1 MSAMLEYFLLERFTT
16 KQEVGQLQTEE
27 RRTYQAVIGLEF
39 HVHLATRTK
48 MFCGCRVTYGEPPNT
63 HTCAVCL
70 GHPGALP
77 VANEKAIELGVM
89 AGLALNCDVSERAVF
104 ARKTYFSPALPKGY
118 QISQFD
124 EPICTGGHLD
134 VPLGDETIRVGVTR
148 LHLEEDAAKNV
159 HVGTSGRMHGSVGSL
174 VDFNRGGTPLM
185 EIVTEPDIPSPEAAR
200 ATANQLKD
208 ILRAVGVSEADMEK
222 GQLRCDANVSI
233 RNPDGT
239 FGTKTELKNMNSF
252 RFVERGLARELERQQ
267 RIIESGGR
275 VEQTTLHY
283 DPETDE
289 VHELR
294 SKEYAHDYRYFP
306 EPDLLPL
313 ELTEAWI
320 REIKSR
326 LPELPEQKRVRF
338 IEQYGLSAYDAGVLT
353 SDADLADFY
362 EKVAASEATDPKQ
375 AANWISG
382 ELRARL
388 NETGTSISE
397 SRMTPEAMAEL
408 IGLIQNGTVS
418 RSAAKDV
425 LGTVFETGESPSV
438 VVEREGLAS
447 MGDDELSGMVDEAI
461 AGNPDEADRIRS
473 GDKKVIGFLVGQ
485 VMKATR
491 GNADGRRVRQ
501 LLMEKLN
508 GS

>member
-1 MSAMLEYFLLERFTT
+1 LEV
-16 KQEVGQLQTEE
+16 KEE
-27 RRTYQAVIGLEF
+27 RTYQAVIGLEF
-39 HVHLATRTK
+39 HVHLATTTK

-63 HTCAVCL
+63 HTCPVCL

-77 VANEKAIELGVM
+77 VVNQKAVELGVM
-89 AGLALNCDVSERAVF
+89 AGLALNCDVAERAVF
-104 ARKTYFSPALPKGY
+104 ARKNYFYPDLPKGY

-124 EPICTGGHLD
+124 EPICTGGYLD
-134 VPLGDETIRVGVTR
+134 VPTPDGPVRVGITR

-200 ATANQLKD
+200 ATANYLKE

-233 RNPDGT
+233 RNPDGS

-252 RFVERGLARELERQQ
+252 RFVERGLARELERQ
-267 RIIESGGR
+267 RGILENGGR

-313 ELTEAWI
+313 ELSEAHVRGI
-320 REIKSR
+320 REQ
-326 LPELPEQKRVRF
+326 LPELPDRMLARF
-338 IEQYGLSAYDAGVLT
+338 VEQYGLSEYDAGVLT
-353 SDADLADFY
+353 ADRDLAAFY
-362 EKVAASEATDPKQ
+362 ERVAAEVDPKQ

-382 ELRARL
+382 DLRALL
-388 NETGTSISE
+388 NEAGTEISG
-397 SRMTPEAMAEL
+397 SKTTPEHVIEL
-408 IGLIQNGTVS
+408 IELVSSGRVS
-418 RSAAKDV
+418 RSAAREV
-425 LGTVFETGESPSV
+425 LATVFETGDRPSD
-438 VVEREGLAS
+438 VVEREGLGSVDA
-447 MGDDELSGMVDEAI
+447 DELSGIVDGVI
-461 AGNPDEADRIRS
+461 ASNPDEAERVRG
-473 GDKKVIGFLVGQ
+473 GDKKVVGFLVGQ

-491 GNADGRRVRQ
+491 GNADGGRVRD
-501 LLMEKLN
+501 LLTDKL
-508 GS
+508 GP

>member
-1 MSAMLEYFLLERFTT
+1 M
-16 KQEVGQLQTEE
+16 QTEE

-63 HTCAVCL
+63 HTCPVCL

-104 ARKTYFSPALPKGY
+104 ARKNYFYPDLPKGY

-134 VPLGDETIRVGVTR
+134 VPLGDETVRVGITR

-200 ATANQLKD
+200 ATANHLKD
-208 ILRAVGVSEADMEK
+208 ILRAIGVSEADMEK

-233 RNPDGT
+233 RDPDGS

-252 RFVERGLARELERQQ
+252 RFVEKGIAAELARQQ
-267 RIIESGGR
+267 EILAGGGR
-275 VEQTTLHY
+275 VEQSTLHY

-294 SKEYAHDYRYFP
+294 SKEFAHDYRYFP

-313 ELTEAWI
+313 ELSGAYV
-320 REIKSR
+320 REIGDHI
-326 LPELPEQKRVRF
+326 PELPDAMRARF
-338 IEQYGLSAYDAGVLT
+338 VEQYGLSPYDAGVLA
-353 SDADLADFY
+353 ADRELAAFY
-362 EKVAASEATDPKQ
+362 EEVASEADPKQ
-375 AANWISG
+375 ASNWISG
-382 ELRARL
+382 DLRSLL
-388 NETGTSISE
+388 NESGTDVSG
-397 SRMTPEAMAEL
+397 SRVTPDHMKEL
-408 IGLIQNGTVS
+408 IGLVGSGRVS
-418 RSAAKDV
+418 RSAARTV
-425 LGTVFETGESPSV
+425 LAEVFKTGERPSE
-438 VVEREGLAS
+438 VVEREGLGSVEA
-447 MGDDELSGMVDEAI
+447 DELDGVVDGVI
-461 AGNPDEADRIRS
+461 SSNPDEAERVRN
-473 GDKKVIGFLVGQ
+473 GDKKVVGFLMGQ

-491 GNADGRRVRQ
+491 GNADGGRARE
-501 LLMEKLN
+501 LLLRKL
-508 GS
+508 SS

>member
-1 MSAMLEYFLLERFTT
+1 
-16 KQEVGQLQTEE
+16 LQTQE

-63 HTCAVCL
+63 HTCPVCL

-77 VANEKAIELGVM
+77 VANEKAVELGVM

-104 ARKTYFSPALPKGY
+104 ARKNYFYPDLPKGY

-124 EPICTGGHLD
+124 EPICLGGHLD
-134 VPLGDETIRVGVTR
+134 IPLGDETVRVGITR

-200 ATANQLKD
+200 ATANHLKD
-208 ILRAVGVSEADMEK
+208 ILRAIGVSEADMEK

-233 RNPDGT
+233 RNPDGS

-252 RFVERGLARELERQQ
+252 RFVEKGIARELERQQ
-267 RIIESGGR
+267 EILAGGGR
-275 VEQTTLHY
+275 VEQSTLHY

-294 SKEYAHDYRYFP
+294 SKEFAHDYRYFP

-313 ELTEAWI
+313 ELSGAYV
-320 REIKSR
+320 REIQGR
-326 LPELPEQKRVRF
+326 MPELPDAMRARF
-338 IEQYGLSAYDAGVLT
+338 VERYGLSPYDAAVLVA
-353 SDADLADFY
+353 DRDLADFY
-362 EKVAASEATDPKQ
+362 EEVAVEADPKQ
-375 AANWISG
+375 ASNWISG
-382 ELRARL
+382 DFRALL
-388 NETGTSISE
+388 NEAGTDVSE
-397 SRMTPEAMAEL
+397 SKVTPGHMVEL
-408 IGLIQNGTVS
+408 IGLVEDGKVS
-418 RSAAKDV
+418 RSAARTV
-425 LGTVFETGESPSV
+425 LDGVFETGDRPSE
-438 VVEREGLAS
+438 VVEREGLGSVEA
-447 MGDDELSGMVDEAI
+447 DELDGVVDGVI
-461 AGNPDEADRIRS
+461 SSNPDEAERVRN
-473 GDKKVIGFLVGQ
+473 GDKKVVGFLMGQ

-491 GNADGRRVRQ
+491 GNADGGRTRE
-501 LLMEKLN
+501 LLLQKLT
-508 GS
+508 S

>member
-1 MSAMLEYFLLERFTT
+1 M
-16 KQEVGQLQTEE
+16 QTQE

-48 MFCGCRVTYGEPPNT
+48 MFCGCRVTYGEPPNS
-63 HTCAVCL
+63 HTCPVCL

-104 ARKTYFSPALPKGY
+104 ARKNYFYPDLPKGY

-124 EPICTGGHLD
+124 EPICLGGYLD
-134 VPLGDETIRVGVTR
+134 VPLGDETIRVGITR

-200 ATANQLKD
+200 ATANHLKD
-208 ILRAVGVSEADMEK
+208 ILRAIGVSEADMEK

-233 RNPDGT
+233 RNPDGS

-252 RFVERGLARELERQQ
+252 RFVEKGIARELERQQ
-267 RIIESGGR
+267 EILEGGGR
-275 VEQTTLHY
+275 IEQTTLHY

-294 SKEYAHDYRYFP
+294 SKEFAHDYRYFP

-313 ELTEAWI
+313 ELSGAYV
-320 REIKSR
+320 REIGER
-326 LPELPEQKRVRF
+326 MPELPDAMRARF
-338 IEQYGLSAYDAGVLT
+338 EEQYGLSRYDAGVLAA
-353 SDADLADFY
+353 DRDLAAFY
-362 EKVAASEATDPKQ
+362 ESVAADTDPKQ

-382 ELRARL
+382 DFRALL
-388 NETGTSISE
+388 NESGTDVAE
-397 SRMTPEAMAEL
+397 SNVTPDLMVEL
-408 IGLIQNGTVS
+408 IDLIGDGKVS
-418 RSAAKDV
+418 RSAARAV
-425 LGTVFETGESPSV
+425 LAEVFKTGDRPAEV
-438 VVEREGLAS
+438 AEREGLGSVEA
-447 MGDDELSGMVDEAI
+447 DELEGVVDGVI
-461 AGNPDEADRIRS
+461 SSNPDEAERVRG
-473 GDKKVIGFLVGQ
+473 GDKKVVGFLMGQ

-491 GNADGRRVRQ
+491 GNADGGRARE
-501 LLMEKLN
+501 LLLRKL
-508 GS
+508 SS

>member
-1 MSAMLEYFLLERFTT
+1 
-16 KQEVGQLQTEE
+16 
-27 RRTYQAVIGLEF
+27 
-39 HVHLATRTK
+39 
-48 MFCGCRVTYGEPPNT
+48 MFCSCRVTYAEEPNT
-63 HTCAVCL
+63 HICPVCL

-77 VANEKAIELGVM
+77 VINERAIELGVM
-89 AGLALNCDVSERAVF
+89 AGLALNCEVASHAVF
-104 ARKTYFSPALPKGY
+104 ARKNYFYPDLPKGY
-118 QISQFD
+118 QISQYD
-124 EPICTGGHLD
+124 QPICTDGYLD
-134 VPLGDETIRVGVTR
+134 VPTSEGTIRVGITR

-159 HVGTSGRMHGSVGSL
+159 HVGESGRMHGSVGSL
-174 VDFNRGGTPLM
+174 VDFNRGGTPLI
-185 EIVTEPDIPSPEAAR
+185 EIVTEPDIPTPEAAR
-200 ATANQLKD
+200 ATATQLRS
-208 ILRAVGVSEADMEK
+208 ILRAIRVSEADMEK
-222 GQLRCDANVSI
+222 GQLRVDANVSV

-252 RFVERGLARELERQQ
+252 RFVERGLVRELERQ
-267 RIIESGGR
+267 REILEGGGR
-275 VEQTTLHY
+275 ITQTTLHY

-313 ELTEAWI
+313 ELTDAWI

-326 LPELPEQKRVRF
+326 IPELPEQKRVRF
-338 IEQYGLSAYDAGVLT
+338 VEQYGLSEYDASVLT

-388 NETGTSISE
+388 NETGTSVSE

-447 MGDDELSGMVDEAI
+447 MGGDELSGVVDEVI
-461 AGNPDEADRIRS
+461 AGNPDEAERIRS

>member
-1 MSAMLEYFLLERFTT
+1 MEV
-16 KQEVGQLQTEE
+16 QEK
-27 RRTYQAVIGLEF
+27 RTYQAVIGLEF
-39 HVHLATRTK
+39 HVHLATTTK
-48 MFCGCRVTYGEPPNT
+48 MFCGCRVTYGEAPNT
-63 HTCAVCL
+63 HTCPVCL

-77 VANEKAIELGVM
+77 VVNEKAVELGVM
-89 AGLALNCDVSERAVF
+89 AGLALNCEVADRAVF
-104 ARKTYFSPALPKGY
+104 ARKNYFYPDLPKGY

-124 EPICTGGHLD
+124 EPICTGGYLD
-134 VPLGDETIRVGVTR
+134 VPTAEGPVRVGITR

-200 ATANQLKD
+200 ATANHLKE

-233 RNPDGT
+233 RNPDGS

-252 RFVERGLARELERQQ
+252 RFVERGLVRELERQ
-267 RIIESGGR
+267 RGILESGGS

-313 ELTEAWI
+313 ELSEAHV
-320 REIKSR
+320 REIEER
-326 LPELPEQKRVRF
+326 LPELPGQMLDRF
-338 IEQYGLSAYDAGVLT
+338 VEQYGLSEYDAGVLT
-353 SDADLADFY
+353 ADRDLAAFY
-362 EKVAASEATDPKQ
+362 ERVAAAVDPKQ

-382 ELRARL
+382 DLRALL
-388 NETGTSISE
+388 NESGTEISE
-397 SRMTPEAMAEL
+397 SKVAPEHVIEL
-408 IGLIQNGTVS
+408 IELVTDGKVS
-418 RSAAKDV
+418 RSAAREV
-425 LGTVFETGESPSV
+425 LGTVFESGDRPSD
-438 VVEREGLAS
+438 VVEREGLGSVAA
-447 MGDDELSGMVDEAI
+447 DELSGIVDGVISA
-461 AGNPDEADRIRS
+461 NPDEAERVRS
-473 GDKKVIGFLVGQ
+473 GDKKVLGFLVGQ

-491 GNADGRRVRQ
+491 GNADGGRVRQ
-501 LLMEKLN
+501 LLMDKL

>member
-1 MSAMLEYFLLERFTT
+1 LEV
-16 KQEVGQLQTEE
+16 KEE
-27 RRTYQAVIGLEF
+27 RTYQAVIGLEF
-39 HVHLATRTK
+39 HVHLATTTK

-63 HTCAVCL
+63 HTCPVCL

-77 VANEKAIELGVM
+77 VVNQKAVELGVM
-89 AGLALNCDVSERAVF
+89 AGLALNCDVAERAVF
-104 ARKTYFSPALPKGY
+104 ARKNYFYPDLPKGY

-124 EPICTGGHLD
+124 EPICTGGYLD
-134 VPLGDETIRVGVTR
+134 VPTPDGPVRVGITR

-200 ATANQLKD
+200 ATANYLKE

-233 RNPDGT
+233 RNPDGS

-252 RFVERGLARELERQQ
+252 RFVERGLARELERQ
-267 RIIESGGR
+267 RGILENGGR

-313 ELTEAWI
+313 ELSEAHVRGI
-320 REIKSR
+320 REQ
-326 LPELPEQKRVRF
+326 LPELPDRMLARF
-338 IEQYGLSAYDAGVLT
+338 VEQYGLSEYDAGVLT
-353 SDADLADFY
+353 ADRDLAAFY
-362 EKVAASEATDPKQ
+362 ERVAAEADPKQ

-382 ELRARL
+382 DLRALL
-388 NETGTSISE
+388 NEAGTEISG
-397 SRMTPEAMAEL
+397 SKTTPEHVIEL
-408 IGLIQNGTVS
+408 IELVSSGRVS
-418 RSAAKDV
+418 RSAAREV
-425 LGTVFETGESPSV
+425 LATVFETGDRPSD
-438 VVEREGLAS
+438 VVEREGLGSVDA
-447 MGDDELSGMVDEAI
+447 DELSGIVDGVI
-461 AGNPDEADRIRS
+461 ASNPDEAERVRG
-473 GDKKVIGFLVGQ
+473 GDKKVVGFLVGQ

-491 GNADGRRVRQ
+491 GNADGGRVRD
-501 LLMEKLN
+501 LLTDKL
-508 GS
+508 GP

>member
-1 MSAMLEYFLLERFTT
+1 MEV
-16 KQEVGQLQTEE
+16 QEK
-27 RRTYQAVIGLEF
+27 RTYQAVIGLEF
-39 HVHLATRTK
+39 HVHLATTTK
-48 MFCGCRVTYGEPPNT
+48 MFCGCRVTYGEAPNT
-63 HTCAVCL
+63 HTCPVCL

-77 VANEKAIELGVM
+77 VVNEKAVELGVM
-89 AGLALNCDVSERAVF
+89 AGLALNCEVADRAVF
-104 ARKTYFSPALPKGY
+104 ARKNYFYPDLPKGY

-124 EPICTGGHLD
+124 EPICTGGYLD
-134 VPLGDETIRVGVTR
+134 VPTAEGPVRVGITR

-200 ATANQLKD
+200 ATANHLKE

-233 RNPDGT
+233 RNPDGS

-252 RFVERGLARELERQQ
+252 RFVERGLVRELERQ
-267 RIIESGGR
+267 RGILESGGS

-313 ELTEAWI
+313 ELSEAHV
-320 REIKSR
+320 REIEER
-326 LPELPEQKRVRF
+326 LPELPGQMLERF
-338 IEQYGLSAYDAGVLT
+338 VEQYGLSEYDAGVLT
-353 SDADLADFY
+353 ADRDLAAFY
-362 EKVAASEATDPKQ
+362 ERVAAAVDPKQ

-382 ELRARL
+382 DLRALL
-388 NETGTSISE
+388 NESGTEISE
-397 SRMTPEAMAEL
+397 SKVAPEHVIEL
-408 IGLIQNGTVS
+408 IELVTDGKVS
-418 RSAAKDV
+418 RSAAREV
-425 LGTVFETGESPSV
+425 LGTVFESGDRPSD
-438 VVEREGLAS
+438 VVEREGLGSVAA
-447 MGDDELSGMVDEAI
+447 DELSGIVDGVISA
-461 AGNPDEADRIRS
+461 NPDEAERVRS
-473 GDKKVIGFLVGQ
+473 GDKKVLGFLVGQ

-491 GNADGRRVRQ
+491 GNADGGRVRQ
-501 LLMEKLN
+501 LLMDKL
-508 GS
+508 SS

>member
-1 MSAMLEYFLLERFTT
+1 M
-16 KQEVGQLQTEE
+16 QTEE

-63 HTCAVCL
+63 HTCPVCL

-89 AGLALNCDVSERAVF
+89 AGLALNCDVSDRAVF
-104 ARKTYFSPALPKGY
+104 ARKNYFSPDLPKGY

-124 EPICTGGHLD
+124 EPICTGGYLD
-134 VPLGDETIRVGVTR
+134 VPVGTPDGDETIRVGITR

-185 EIVTEPDIPSPEAAR
+185 EIVTEPDIPTPEAAR
-200 ATANQLKD
+200 ATANHLKD
-208 ILRAVGVSEADMEK
+208 ILRAIGVSEADMEK

-233 RNPDGT
+233 RNPDGS

-252 RFVERGLARELERQQ
+252 RFVEKGIAAELARQQEILEG
-267 RIIESGGR
+267 GGR

-294 SKEYAHDYRYFP
+294 SKEFAHDYRYFP

-313 ELTEAWI
+313 ELSGAYVGQIGE
-320 REIKSR
+320 RM
-326 LPELPEQKRVRF
+326 PELPDAMRARF
-338 IEQYGLSAYDAGVLT
+338 VEGYGLSPYDAGVLT
-353 SDADLADFY
+353 ADRDLAAFY
-362 EKVAASEATDPKQ
+362 EEVAAEADPKQ
-375 AANWISG
+375 ASNWISG
-382 ELRARL
+382 DFRALL
-388 NETGTSISE
+388 NESGTEVSE
-397 SRMTPEAMAEL
+397 TKVTPGHMVEL
-408 IGLIQNGTVS
+408 IGLVADGKVS
-418 RSAAKDV
+418 RSAARTV
-425 LGTVFETGESPSV
+425 LAESFRTGDRPAD
-438 VVEREGLAS
+438 VVEREGLGSVRA
-447 MGDDELSGMVDEAI
+447 DELDGVVEEVISA
-461 AGNPDEADRIRS
+461 NPDEAERVRD
-473 GDKKVIGFLVGQ
+473 GDKKVVGFLMGQ

-491 GNADGRRVRQ
+491 GNADGGRARE
-501 LLMEKLN
+501 LLLQKL